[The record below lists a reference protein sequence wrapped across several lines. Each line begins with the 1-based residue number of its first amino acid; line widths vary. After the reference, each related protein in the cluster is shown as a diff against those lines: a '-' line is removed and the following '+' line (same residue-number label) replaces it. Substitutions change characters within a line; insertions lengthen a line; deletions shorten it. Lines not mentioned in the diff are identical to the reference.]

1 MPHKQPRT
9 LAETREYL
17 KTHISQIFDYFHS
30 VATKRKVNESVTSA
44 VKPPR
49 SLAERQDVNK
59 KGVIKFPCNSIS
71 Y

>member
-17 KTHISQIFDYFHS
+17 KNHISQIFDYFHS
-30 VATKRKVNESVTSA
+30 VATKHKVNESVTSA

-49 SLAERQDVNK
+49 SLAERQDGNL
-59 KGVIKFPCNSIS
+59 ITPFLFTCNSIS